1 MENTSKT
8 DTSLNTAPNAD
19 APLATYKLRKPFE
32 FNGRKVTELVVD
44 MDALSADDI
53 LSVQDEHA
61 ALLKSNPAHTRA
73 RLPFMYVARMN
84 GMIVGDLTARL
95 KGNDVSAVLDTVGS
109 FFSGTGS

>member
-1 MENTSKT
+1 METTSKT
-8 DTSLNTAPNAD
+8 DTSLNTSPNAD
-19 APLATYKLRKPFE
+19 APLATYKLRRPFE
-32 FNGRKVTELVVD
+32 INGKRVTELILD

-95 KGNDVSAVLDTVGS
+95 KGNDVSAVLDTVGG